1 MSPGRTII
9 YHILEEAVYS
19 FSYLKSATTRSF
31 VIAVDDKVPFTVV
44 THESYFAIGATPWQE
59 DSYSIQTS
67 EKNENGIIELSRYT
81 FGIIYFED
89 KDNSGGTVI
98 IFYEI

>member
-31 VIAVDDKVPFTVV
+31 VMAIDDKVPFTVV
-44 THESYFAIGATPWQE
+44 THESYFAIGAT
-59 DSYSIQTS
+59 
-67 EKNENGIIELSRYT
+67 L
-81 FGIIYFED
+81 
-89 KDNSGGTVI
+89 
-98 IFYEI
+98 